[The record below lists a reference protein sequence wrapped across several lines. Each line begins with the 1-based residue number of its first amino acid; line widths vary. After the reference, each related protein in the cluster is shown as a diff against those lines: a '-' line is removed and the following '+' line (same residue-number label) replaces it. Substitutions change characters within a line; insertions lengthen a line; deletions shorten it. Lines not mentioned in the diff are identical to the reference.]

1 MGNFNILFVDCCVRG
16 VHSRTK
22 ELCDYF
28 LNCIR
33 EITNGI
39 FTDRIVLSEV
49 NISPMNV
56 QLLEKRDRFISENCF
71 EDKMFD
77 MAKQF
82 ANADYIVVGAPYW
95 DLSFPALLKVYIENV
110 MVTNITFRYTVNGEE
125 GMCNAK
131 KLIYI
136 TTSGGYIG
144 GNNWGFEYIRAAA
157 KMLGIEDTVCISAEG
172 LDIQE
177 NNTDEIIDR
186 AKKYINKNIE
196 DMFQRDRE
204 E

>member
-1 MGNFNILFVDCCVRG
+1 MGNFNILFVDCCIRG
-16 VHSRTK
+16 VDSRTK
-22 ELCDYF
+22 ELCEYY

-33 EITNGI
+33 ELTNGSSV
-39 FTDRIVLSEV
+39 DRIVLSEK

-56 QLLEKRDRFISENCF
+56 KLLEKRDKLISENCF

-82 ANADYIVVGAPYW
+82 ANADYIVLGAPYW

-110 MVTNITFRYTVNGEE
+110 MVTNITFRYTINGEE

-144 GNNWGFEYIRAAA
+144 DNNLGYEYIKATAN
-157 KMLGIEDTVCISAEG
+157 MLGIEDTVCISAEG

-177 NNTDEIIDR
+177 NNADEIIDR
-186 AKKYINKNIE
+186 AKKYINEILE
-196 DMFQRDRE
+196 I
-204 E
+204 